1 MSTDIFQVL
10 QQRKAKISLQ
20 RYKGLGEMNAE
31 ELWETTMN
39 PETRVLKRVTAE
51 DAEEADKVFDVL
63 MGSDV
68 EPRRLFIQTHAKM
81 ANIDA

>member
-1 MSTDIFQVL
+1 
-10 QQRKAKISLQ
+10 
-20 RYKGLGEMNAE
+20 MNAE